1 MKDLF
6 VLSGPES
13 NLSFELKGEVTY
25 VGRSAKNHI
34 QIKDSTISRK
44 HLKIS
49 SRRGKLFLTDLQ
61 SKNGTFL
68 NGHFIQPGIE
78 VEIKEGVPIVIGMSV
93 ICLGGGCMDLIQP
106 LLDSIEIHR
115 EKPDESGIFLE
126 TRDTSN
132 HKKLE
137 LLYNISE
144 VLMENLPV
152 TQTCEKI
159 LDKIFKFLKRIDR
172 AAFFLVDPVTMETKK
187 AIFRSNQSI
196 KNSSSRYC
204 EEVVARVVKDKRGV
218 IISNS
223 HDNEGDELAE
233 TLKILKIES
242 VMCLPL
248 LSSSRIIGAIYIDSV
263 NRPYGFRK
271 DDISLFNQMTQ
282 ESAVAIEYAMM
293 REEIEKGLEA

>member
-1 MKDLF
+1 
-6 VLSGPES
+6 
-13 NLSFELKGEVTY
+13 
-25 VGRSAKNHI
+25 
-34 QIKDSTISRK
+34 
-44 HLKIS
+44 
-49 SRRGKLFLTDLQ
+49 
-61 SKNGTFL
+61 
-68 NGHFIQPGIE
+68 
-78 VEIKEGVPIVIGMSV
+78 
-93 ICLGGGCMDLIQP
+93 MDLIQP

-126 TRDTSN
+126 TRDMSN
-132 HKKLE
+132 QKKLE
-137 LLYNISE
+137 VLYNISE
-144 VLMENLPV
+144 ILMENLPV

-159 LDKIFKFLKRIDR
+159 LDKIFKFLKSIDR

-204 EEVVARVVKDKRGV
+204 EEVVARVVKGKRGV

-263 NRPYGFRK
+263 NTPYGFRK